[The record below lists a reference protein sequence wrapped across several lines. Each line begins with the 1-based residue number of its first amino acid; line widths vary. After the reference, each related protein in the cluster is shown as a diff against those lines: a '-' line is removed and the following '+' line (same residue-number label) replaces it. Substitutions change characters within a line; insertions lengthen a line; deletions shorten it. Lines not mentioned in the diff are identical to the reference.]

1 MRLEREKEN
10 KKRQNCRPSLSQA
23 LEAADF
29 ADVRPLFAPLMHTVL
44 LNSNKTWSFVVDEKD
59 GVLLLMK
66 KVRNLNEQFHLQMCL
81 VYSSSEFY
89 NTTDRIIVLMQ
100 VFPLLSLLVVF

>member
-1 MRLEREKEN
+1 M
-10 KKRQNCRPSLSQA
+10 KK
-23 LEAADF
+23 DG
-29 ADVRPLFAPLMHTVL
+29 VL
-44 LNSNKTWSFVVDEKD
+44 LFMKID

-100 VFPLLSLLVVF
+100 VFPSLSLLWCFELCLVGDLQPPDRHGP